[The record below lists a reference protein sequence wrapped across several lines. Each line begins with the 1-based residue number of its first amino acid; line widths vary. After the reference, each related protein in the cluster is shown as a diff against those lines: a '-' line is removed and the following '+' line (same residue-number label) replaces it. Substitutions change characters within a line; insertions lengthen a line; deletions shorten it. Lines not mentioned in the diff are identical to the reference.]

1 MEEWASQVR
10 RTRGFWFGDP
20 GPSWCLHAKPGFPNA
35 SHIGG
40 ALVSNANWGRG
51 FSGRTI
57 KLVKDGA
64 KEGRRCFRYPPNTH
78 WGLHVCSTETFVLE
92 PACVCFCML
101 VQKIHIY
108 GCDTFVFDLHTR
120 TGLVLRHTHVH
131 TQTACAHAR
140 QHLCVC
146 DTVAAEER
154 VIRGVTRVCG
164 G

>member
-1 MEEWASQVR
+1 MH

-20 GPSWCLHAKPGFPNA
+20 GPSCCLHPKPDLPNA

-40 ALVSNANWGRG
+40 ALVSNANVRLIGGVAFRAVR
-51 FSGRTI
+51 SDSE
-57 KLVKDGA
+57 LVKDGV
-64 KEGRRCFRYPPNTH
+64 KEGRWCFQYRPNTH
-78 WGLHVCSTETFVLE
+78 RGLHVCSTETFVLE
-92 PACVCFCML
+92 PACVCFGML
-101 VQKIHIY
+101 VQEIHIY